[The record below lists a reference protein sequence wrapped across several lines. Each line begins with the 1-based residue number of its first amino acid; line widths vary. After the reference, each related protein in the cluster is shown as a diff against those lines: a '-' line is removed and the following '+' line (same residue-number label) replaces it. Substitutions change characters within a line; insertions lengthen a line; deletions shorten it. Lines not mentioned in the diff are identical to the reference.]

1 MQEQGYGE
9 DASLHAHGMTSVLV
23 WWENLW
29 LKSAISAE
37 ASGRLWTAQP
47 GGQLGELWA
56 MNFENF
62 LSPIAH
68 CLCTYKAKKS

>member
-37 ASGRLWTAQP
+37 ASGRL
-47 GGQLGELWA
+47 
-56 MNFENF
+56 
-62 LSPIAH
+62 
-68 CLCTYKAKKS
+68 